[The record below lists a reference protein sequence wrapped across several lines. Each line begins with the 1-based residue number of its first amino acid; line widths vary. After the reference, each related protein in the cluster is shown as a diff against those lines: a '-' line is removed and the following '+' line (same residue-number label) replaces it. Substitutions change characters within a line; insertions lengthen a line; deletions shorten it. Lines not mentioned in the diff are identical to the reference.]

1 MRPMMMIFIW
11 WGWSNLKIITI
22 MMHNWSVFG
31 WWEGYQENHAK
42 LTWVGGPDGL
52 ILWHSDT
59 GWWAW
64 DDGDVDGG
72 GDGDGDGG
80 AEMGDGLLQG
90 DTGLVEMACAPW
102 NPIHRSYTL
111 CTPSVSHWS
120 YTLETLSVSSHWTH
134 CIHQEKNFGKVW
146 FGMFNKNTLQYLSC

>member
-1 MRPMMMIFIW
+1 M
-11 WGWSNLKIITI
+11 
-22 MMHNWSVFG
+22 
-31 WWEGYQENHAK
+31 
-42 LTWVGGPDGL
+42 GGRSRRIDAEML
-52 ILWHSDT
+52 RSDT

-72 GDGDGDGG
+72 GDGDGDDGT
-80 AEMGDGLLQG
+80 EMGDGLLRG

-111 CTPSVSHWS
+111 CTLSVSHWS

-134 CIHQEKNFGKVW
+134 CIHQEKNFDKV
-146 FGMFNKNTLQYLSC
+146 F

>member
-1 MRPMMMIFIW
+1 M
-11 WGWSNLKIITI
+11 
-22 MMHNWSVFG
+22 
-31 WWEGYQENHAK
+31 
-42 LTWVGGPDGL
+42 GGRSRWIDAEML
-52 ILWHSDT
+52 RSDT

-72 GDGDGDGG
+72 CDGDGDGG

-111 CTPSVSHWS
+111 CT
-120 YTLETLSVSSHWTH
+120 LSVSSHWTH
-134 CIHQEKNFGKVW
+134 CIHQEKNFDKV
-146 FGMFNKNTLQYLSC
+146 FFSNAHENTLQYLSC